1 MTTPNNRSSSG
12 NRPPGGGRNGYR
24 CAFCGSLFPQNRLMR
39 PPGQSRGGICFD
51 CIRELANYI
60 AERSGKPPST
70 PPGKPRSA
78 GSSGNG
84 SGSPNDRVALT
95 DKAPPAVAARP
106 TLVPRAIYDSL
117 DAYVIGQDKAK
128 KTLAVAVYNHFK
140 RIRSEAGVGAGPGAP
155 NVEVQKSNIL
165 LLGPTGSGK
174 TLLAETLARTLEV
187 PFAICDATSLTES
200 GYVGEDVE
208 NILLRLIQAAEW
220 DIPRAEHGI
229 IYIDELDKIAR
240 KEGVNRSITRD
251 VAGEGVQQELLKIIE
266 GCIANVPP
274 QGGRKH
280 PHQEMLQINTRNI
293 LFICGGAF
301 DGLAEIT
308 AKRLSTG
315 AAMGFLAHNAAH
327 NSDKSGDK
335 NGSSAAP
342 LEQVSPEDLLQFG
355 FIPELVGR
363 LPVVAAL
370 QPLDRDAL
378 VRVLIEPK
386 NAIVKQYQQLF
397 RLDNVKLEFTDD
409 ALAAA
414 ADRALSYQTGARI
427 LRHIVEDALMEVMYE
442 LPSLADI
449 GRCVVH
455 GDAILGSASPRLY
468 RRAGG
473 RHITIKTAL
482 AQAQAANAAPRKK
495 SA

>member
-1 MTTPNNRSSSG
+1 MTTRSRSG
-12 NRPPGGGRNGYR
+12 NTNRNSYR

-39 PPGQSRGGICFD
+39 PPGQNRGGICFD
-51 CIRELANYI
+51 CIRELANYV
-60 AERSGKPPST
+60 AERGNRRRTEEKDRG
-70 PPGKPRSA
+70 PGV
-78 GSSGNG
+78 SS
-84 SGSPNDRVALT
+84 SDRVELT
-95 DKAPPAVAARP
+95 DRPATQSGEPMRTV
-106 TLVPRAIYDSL
+106 VPRAIYANL
-117 DAYVIGQDKAK
+117 DAYVIGQEKAK

-140 RIRSEAGVGAGPGAP
+140 RIRSEATAP
-155 NVEVQKSNIL
+155 DVEVQKSNIL
-165 LLGPTGSGK
+165 LIGPTGSGK

-208 NILLRLIQAAEW
+208 NILLRLIQAADW
-220 DIPRAEHGI
+220 DIPRAEQGI

-301 DGLAEIT
+301 DGLDEMI
-308 AKRLSTG
+308 AKRLSVG
-315 AAMGFLAHNAAH
+315 SSMGFLA
-327 NSDKSGDK
+327 
-335 NGSSAAP
+335 NGSDRADKASNAYTT
-342 LEQVSPEDLLQFG
+342 LEQVTPEDLLQFG

-363 LPVVAAL
+363 LPIVSAL
-370 QPLDRDAL
+370 QSLEREAL

-397 RLDNVKLEFTDD
+397 AIDDVKLEFTDD
-409 ALAAA
+409 ALIAAA
-414 ADRALSYQTGARI
+414 ERALTYHTGARI
-427 LRHIVEDALMEVMYE
+427 LRHIVEDALLEVMYE

-449 GRCVVH
+449 GRCVVN
-455 GDAILGSASPRLY
+455 GDAINGESSPRLY
-468 RRAGG
+468 RRSGG
-473 RHITIKTAL
+473 RYLTLQSALARANRAPDRKTA
-482 AQAQAANAAPRKK
+482 
-495 SA
+495 